1 MALALLS
8 SRIKEGH
15 QGLKVANVET
25 SWYSTLVI
33 TITEKDPK
41 RVREGGKKKKKE
53 IEAKFSSHTEINVG
67 QNKPRINQPQET
79 LRLFQCVKDA

>member
-1 MALALLS
+1 MSRPPTVRWQRKFSGPGNVLTFFCVALALLS

-41 RVREGGKKKKKE
+41 RVRKEGGKKKE
-53 IEAKFSSHTEINVG
+53 RNRG
-67 QNKPRINQPQET
+67 
-79 LRLFQCVKDA
+79 